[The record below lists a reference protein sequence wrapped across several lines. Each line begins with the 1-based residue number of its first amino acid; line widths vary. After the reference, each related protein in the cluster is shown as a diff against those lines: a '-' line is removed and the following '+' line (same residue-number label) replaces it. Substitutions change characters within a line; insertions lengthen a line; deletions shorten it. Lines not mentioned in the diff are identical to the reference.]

1 MVGFTGKENK
11 MTIDNLKNI
20 ITAIS
25 SYCGFES
32 EMPDKT
38 TYLKDD
44 EGKLHY
50 RFYYSDLYMPDD
62 SMNIFDDDT
71 LTKETS
77 IGTEVD
83 DLDDANI
90 YKIKNLIDD
99 VEEIEINTKDMYIDI
114 VPVDQTIHV
123 AKGESTVSRARDGLV
138 LLVEDSRKLPALKT
152 FAEMINKNKILFVEG
167 DDLENDDLENND
179 PPGENTSNNDNNQ
192 KDEEEPQGD
201 DKPEPPKN
209 LAIIITDI
217 RFPHTQCHE
226 ALKKA
231 VESLKNDELFNKAAE
246 SSFYVGLVD
255 YSTVDKKAQVCS
267 SNLRVCQD
275 PKYGDSLFTKAHF
288 WEGIGLD
295 GKITGKNVVLVTE
308 STMKQ
313 LISENLTP
321 GGIVRIA
328 MTSST
333 RTLIGDS
340 IYNSLVNNEVTDKK
354 KEESRLREEKNEVP
368 ENPENEVPEEEGEE
382 TTKTEPKA
390 SDDNNWNDLA
400 GTGLEDAEE
409 KCRNDAALLHSEI
422 SKLYKKYMEDFV
434 KLQGTKVGTTIKDN
448 SNKGQSLIAKTAGA
462 LAGQVAATV
471 RNLKKPVQGKMPELP
486 LKDMK
491 RNSIIDIILGQV
503 YMMNDSPSQFDADN
517 KAIKDN
523 KQMDLI
529 STSHAN
535 VNSMENA
542 GKSIEDE
549 GRGVATF
556 KSRPQSQDNTKHNG
570 NKSAQSFINWCWTMS
585 GGSEFLGIEGLK
597 KLRNSIV
604 KDKAFEKERITVS
617 EDGREIDRQKSLTV
631 AGRLYEKSSK
641 KLRELFQNAGV
652 FGLDKADY
660 ETDGKVELPEVKED
674 DGQEEASNDQ
684 NQNATTQNAN
694 ATPNNGQQAPTQ
706 AGTPA
711 GTPPANAGTP
721 TAEAHIRKG
730 KHMSED
736 AFIDAIYD
744 EGYNAFYSG
753 KKIEDNPYGY
763 SVYRQDWNQGWKDAE
778 NEYAEQQQAEE
789 YERQQ
794 AFDNL
799 ADQYYDTERG
809 DWIV

>member
-77 IGTEVD
+77 ISTEVE

-152 FAEMINKNKILFVEG
+152 FAEIINKDRILFVE
-167 DDLENDDLENND
+167 EDDLENND
-179 PPGENTSNNDNNQ
+179 PPGENTSNDDNTQ

-209 LAIIITDI
+209 LAILVTDI
-217 RFPHTQCHE
+217 RFPHNECHE

-231 VESLKNDELFNKAAE
+231 VESLKNDEMFTKAAE

-340 IYNSLVNNEVTDKK
+340 VYNSLVNNDVTDK
-354 KEESRLREEKNEVP
+354 KEESRLREANED
-368 ENPENEVPEEEGEE
+368 PENEVPEEEGEE
-382 TTKTEPKA
+382 ITKSEPKA

-422 SKLYKKYMEDFV
+422 SKLYKKYMENFV

-462 LAGQVAATV
+462 IAGQAAATV
-471 RNLKKPVQGKMPELP
+471 RNLMKPVQKAPSPELP
-486 LKDMK
+486 LKNFK
-491 RNSIIDIILGQV
+491 TNSIIDIILGQV

-523 KQMDLI
+523 KQMDII

-556 KSRPQSQDNTKHNG
+556 KSRPQSQDNAKHNG

-585 GGSEFLGIEGLK
+585 GGSEFFGIEGLK
-597 KLRNSIV
+597 KLRNTLAQDTSYG
-604 KDKAFEKERITVS
+604 DK
-617 EDGREIDRQKSLTV
+617 LH
-631 AGRLYEKSSK
+631 EKSAK
-641 KLRELFQNAGV
+641 KLRELFQKAGV

-660 ETDGKVELPEVKED
+660 DEKDAKLELPKVEED
-674 DGQEEASNDQ
+674 DGQEASNDQ
-684 NQNATTQNAN
+684 NPDATTQDAN
-694 ATPNNGQQAPTQ
+694 AGQQAPTS
-706 AGTPA
+706 
-711 GTPPANAGTP
+711 ANAGIP
-721 TAEAHIRKG
+721 TAESLIRKG

-778 NEYAEQQQAEE
+778 NEYAEQQQIEE

-794 AFDNL
+794 AFDQL

-809 DWIV
+809 DWTV

>member
-138 LLVEDSRKLPALKT
+138 LLVEDSRKLPALKI
-152 FAEMINKNKILFVEG
+152 FAEVINKNKILFVEG
-167 DDLENDDLENND
+167 DELENDD
-179 PPGENTSNNDNNQ
+179 PPGEDTST
-192 KDEEEPQGD
+192 DEESKED

-209 LAIIITDI
+209 LAILVTDI
-217 RFPHTQCHE
+217 RFPHKECHE

-231 VESLKNDELFNKAAE
+231 VESLKSDEMFTKAAE

-288 WEGIGLD
+288 WEGIGLN

-340 IYNSLVNNEVTDKK
+340 VYNSLVNNDVTDK
-354 KEESRLREEKNEVP
+354 KEESRLREANED
-368 ENPENEVPEEEGEE
+368 PENEVPEEEGEE
-382 TTKTEPKA
+382 ITQSEPKA

-409 KCRNDAALLHSEI
+409 KCRNDAAMLHSEI
-422 SKLYKKYMEDFV
+422 SKLYKKYMENYV

-448 SNKGQSLIAKTAGA
+448 SNKGQNLITKTAGA
-462 LAGQVAATV
+462 LVGQVAASI
-471 RNLKKPVQGKMPELP
+471 RNAKKPVQGKTPELP
-486 LKDMK
+486 LKQIK
-491 RNSIIDIILGQV
+491 KNEIIDIILGQV

-523 KQMDLI
+523 KQMDII

-556 KSRPQSQDNTKHNG
+556 KSRPQSQDNAKHNG

-604 KDKAFEKERITVS
+604 KDQAFEKERITVS
-617 EDGREIDRQKSLTV
+617 DDGREIDRQKSLTT
-631 AGRLYEKSSK
+631 AGKLYEKSAK

-660 ETDGKVELPEVKED
+660 ETDGKVELPEVTEGD
-674 DGQEEASNDQ
+674 DQEAGNDQ
-684 NQNATTQNAN
+684 SQDTTQNAN
-694 ATPNNGQQAPTQ
+694 ATPNNGQQASTQ
-706 AGTPA
+706 A
-711 GTPPANAGTP
+711 GTPPANAETP
-721 TAEAHIRKG
+721 TAESRIRKG

-809 DWIV
+809 DWTV

>member
-167 DDLENDDLENND
+167 DDLENDD
-179 PPGENTSNNDNNQ
+179 PPRENTSNGDNNQ

-217 RFPHTQCHE
+217 RFPHKECHE

-340 IYNSLVNNEVTDKK
+340 VYNSLVNNEVTDKK

-368 ENPENEVPEEEGEE
+368 ENPENEVPEEESEE
-382 TTKTEPKA
+382 VTKTEPKA

-422 SKLYKKYMEDFV
+422 SKLYKKYMENFV

-448 SNKGQSLIAKTAGA
+448 SNKGQNLITKTAGA
-462 LAGQVAATV
+462 VAGQVAATV
-471 RNLKKPVQGKMPELP
+471 RNLMKPVQKAPSPELP
-486 LKDMK
+486 LKNLKKND
-491 RNSIIDIILGQV
+491 IINIILGQV

-535 VNSMENA
+535 VTSMENA

-556 KSRPQSQDNTKHNG
+556 KSRPQSQDNAKHNG

-597 KLRNSIV
+597 KLRNTLAQDTSYG
-604 KDKAFEKERITVS
+604 DK
-617 EDGREIDRQKSLTV
+617 
-631 AGRLYEKSSK
+631 LYEKSAK
-641 KLRELFQNAGV
+641 KLRELFQKAGV

-660 ETDGKVELPEVKED
+660 DEKDAKLELPKVEED
-674 DGQEEASNDQ
+674 DGQEAGNDQ
-684 NQNATTQNAN
+684 NPDATTQDAN
-694 ATPNNGQQAPTQ
+694 AGQQTQ
-706 AGTPA
+706 TQA

-721 TAEAHIRKG
+721 TAEARIRKG

-809 DWIV
+809 DWTV